1 MTMTQIWDNDKVIAV
16 TPVLAGPCTIT
27 QVKTQKAD
35 SYSALQVAF
44 GNRKAKNLKKPQQVK
59 YAKAGVSP
67 MYVREVRLVEDMEAN
82 IGDQIQAD
90 SFQAGDTVQVTGTS
104 KGRGFQG
111 VVKRHGFQ
119 GGRKSHG
126 NKDQLR
132 MPGSVGAK
140 GPAHIFKGMKMGGR
154 MGNET
159 VTVQNL
165 KIASVDTE
173 NNIIYIQGA
182 VPGATNS
189 LLHIKGEGEMII
201 KSVNEVVEIAV
212 PVVEKSEPVVA
223 EVKEEIKEEVKEEI
237 KEEVKEA
244 EVKA

>member
-35 SYSALQVAF
+35 AYSALQLGL
-44 GNRKAKNLKKPQQVK
+44 GNRKAKNLKKPQQIK

-67 MYVREVRLVEDMEAN
+67 MHVREVRLTEDIDAQ
-82 IGDQIQAD
+82 IGDKIKAD
-90 SFQAGDTVQVTGTS
+90 SFQAGDIVQVTGTS

-140 GPAHIFKGMKMGGR
+140 GPAHIFKGMRMGGR
-154 MGNET
+154 MGNER
-159 VTVQNL
+159 VTIQNL
-165 KIASVDTE
+165 KVASVDAE

-182 VPGATNS
+182 VPGAIDS
-189 LLHIKGEGEMII
+189 LLQIKAEGEMII
-201 KSVNEVVEIAV
+201 QSANEVKEVPVVVEEKTEPVVEI
-212 PVVEKSEPVVA
+212 
-223 EVKEEIKEEVKEEI
+223 KEEVKEEVKEEI

-244 EVKA
+244 EVNA